1 MKTPSTSF
9 APSAA
14 APREFATSTLLSL
27 VVFAAITPLLLLVAP
42 AVAAQLGGQLGLS
55 ASQIGTYFFVE
66 LGAFSCATLPSL
78 LWLGRVDARRVAA
91 FATAVFCIGNAATAV
106 LMPGFVA
113 LLVLRALTA
122 LGGGTLMVLCMT
134 SAATSANRDRVY
146 GFWVVGQLVAGA
158 LGLFLLPHL
167 FDAFGLR
174 ALYLVLAVLALLASP
189 LTRGFDAALGSATRA
204 NRAGGA
210 SGGSGAGNASGTAFQ
225 QSQNDASNS
234 RSTWQLATLV
244 ISGVLAFY
252 VAIGGV
258 WTFASKAA
266 SLAGLDAGHTGELLA
281 IASVMGIIGAA
292 CASLIGN
299 RLARAAM
306 LLTGYAILV
315 AALLGLSTHPGATG
329 YAAAIFAFKFAWT
342 FVLPFILAAAAKTDT
357 SGRLIAT
364 LNFVI
369 GAGLAVG
376 PLIAGVMLDAG
387 AGLSSLFLGA
397 AAISALSFVCLLR
410 VERSGREVTAAH
422 R

>member
-1 MKTPSTSF
+1 MKTSSTSSF
-9 APSAA
+9 ATAAASATSAA

-91 FATAVFCIGNAATAV
+91 IATAVFCIGNLATAV
-106 LMPGFVA
+106 LMPGFVV

-134 SAATSANRDRVY
+134 SAATSGNRDRVY
-146 GFWVVGQLVAGA
+146 GLWVVGQLVAGA
-158 LGLFLLPHL
+158 LGLFVLPHL

-174 ALYLVLAVLALLASP
+174 ALYVVLAALALIASP
-189 LTRGFDAALGSATRA
+189 LTRGFDPALGA
-204 NRAGGA
+204 A
-210 SGGSGAGNASGTAFQ
+210 SGKQVQQAGSCINGAG
-225 QSQNDASNS
+225 S
-234 RSTWQLATLV
+234 RWFLATLV
-244 ISGVLAFY
+244 IGGVLAFY

-281 IASVMGIIGAA
+281 TASVMGIVGAA
-292 CASLIGN
+292 SASFIGN
-299 RLARAAM
+299 RIARAAM

-315 AALLGLSTHPGATG
+315 AALLGLSAHPASMG

-369 GAGLAVG
+369 GVGLAVG
-376 PLIAGVMLDAG
+376 PLIAGFLLDAG
-387 AGLSSLFLGA
+387 VGLNTLFQGA
-397 AAISALSFVCLLR
+397 ALICALSFVCLLR
-410 VERSGREVTAAH
+410 VERSGREVPGA
-422 R
+422 RG

>member
-1 MKTPSTSF
+1 MKTSSTSSF
-9 APSAA
+9 ATAAVPATPTA

-91 FATAVFCIGNAATAV
+91 IATAVFCIGNFATAV

-134 SAATSANRDRVY
+134 SAATSGNRDRVY
-146 GFWVVGQLVAGA
+146 GLWVVGQLVAGA
-158 LGLFLLPHL
+158 LGLFVLPHL

-174 ALYLVLAVLALLASP
+174 ALYVALAVLALIASP
-189 LTRGFDAALGSATRA
+189 LTRGFDPAL
-204 NRAGGA
+204 GGA
-210 SGGSGAGNASGTAFQ
+210 SGKQAQQVASGVNGSSTG
-225 QSQNDASNS
+225 
-234 RSTWQLATLV
+234 STWFLATLV
-244 ISGVLAFY
+244 IGGVLAFY
-252 VAIGGV
+252 LAIGGV

-281 IASVMGIIGAA
+281 IASVMGIVGAA
-292 CASLIGN
+292 CASFIGN
-299 RLARAAM
+299 RIARAAM

-315 AALLGLSTHPGATG
+315 AALLGLSAHPGSTG

-376 PLIAGVMLDAG
+376 PLIAGFLLDAG
-387 AGLSSLFLGA
+387 AGLNTLFQGA
-397 AAISALSFVCLLR
+397 AVICALSFVCLLR
-410 VERSGREVTAAH
+410 VERSGREV
-422 R
+422 

>member
-1 MKTPSTSF
+1 MKTPSTSSF
-9 APSAA
+9 ATATAPGTPTA

-91 FATAVFCIGNAATAV
+91 IATAVFCIGNFATAV

-134 SAATSANRDRVY
+134 SAATSGNRDRVY
-146 GFWVVGQLVAGA
+146 GLWVVGQLVAGA
-158 LGLFLLPHL
+158 LGLFVLPHL
-167 FDAFGLR
+167 FEAFGLR
-174 ALYLVLAVLALLASP
+174 ALYVALAVLALIASP
-189 LTRGFDAALGSATRA
+189 LTRGFDPALGD
-204 NRAGGA
+204 A
-210 SGGSGAGNASGTAFQ
+210 SGKRAQQAGAGVNGGSTM
-225 QSQNDASNS
+225 STTN
-234 RSTWQLATLV
+234 STWVLATLV
-244 ISGVLAFY
+244 IGGVLAFY

-266 SLAGLDAGHTGELLA
+266 SVAGLDAGHTGELLA
-281 IASVMGIIGAA
+281 VASVMGIVGAA
-292 CASLIGN
+292 CASVIGN
-299 RLARAAM
+299 RIARAAM

-315 AALLGLSTHPGATG
+315 AALLGLSAHPGSTG

-369 GAGLAVG
+369 GAGLAIG
-376 PLIAGVMLDAG
+376 PLIAGFLLDAG
-387 AGLSSLFLGA
+387 AGLNTLFQGA
-397 AAISALSFVCLLR
+397 AVICALSFVCLLR
-410 VERSGREVTAAH
+410 VERSGREVPGA
-422 R
+422 RR